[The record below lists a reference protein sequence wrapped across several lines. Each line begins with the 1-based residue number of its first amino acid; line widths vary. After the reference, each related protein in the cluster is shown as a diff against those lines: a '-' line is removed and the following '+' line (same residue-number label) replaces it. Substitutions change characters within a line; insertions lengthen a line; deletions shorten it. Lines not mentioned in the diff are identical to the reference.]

1 MDLHVCC
8 KAQSDPTPLLRSVVN
23 VWSAWC
29 LWRCPPTTTAM
40 NDFLF
45 LLWNLVLPSSCL
57 LTLLKALGTR
67 NINNSSSS
75 SSSATIDLSS
85 IKSGIF
91 SGRLGPPPGLRKYPD
106 TPVLSPSQAKALL
119 SSLSSSGLNAEAL
132 LLSSTLRQYHTLR
145 EQRASSLGLSS
156 PPSSTTPSPTSA
168 TPSLSPSSPTS
179 LSLSAVTDHKPS
191 SRLVSFGFNGRSGA
205 ENVAKDLSPSE

>member
-1 MDLHVCC
+1 M
-8 KAQSDPTPLLRSVVN
+8 
-23 VWSAWC
+23 
-29 LWRCPPTTTAM
+29 
-40 NDFLF
+40 
-45 LLWNLVLPSSCL
+45 PSSCL
-57 LTLLKALGTR
+57 LTLPKALGTR
-67 NINNSSSS
+67 NINSSSS

-91 SGRLGPPPGLRKYPD
+91 SGRLVPPPGLRKYPD

-191 SRLVSFGFNGRSGA
+191 SRLESLGFNGRSGG
-205 ENVAKDLSPSE
+205 ENAAKDLSPSEQ